1 MREEMGASLVPV
13 KITQGVLSI
22 AGAIGLLLALGGLY
36 GLVCYTL
43 ARRTREIGIRIA
55 LGATRQNVFL
65 VIVGGAVRLTLVGV
79 AIGVALAAAGTRL
92 LSAFLYGL
100 HPTDPLTFTGT
111 AALLVLV
118 TLAAGYVAARKG
130 LTVDPVV
137 ALRHE

>member
-1 MREEMGASLVPV
+1 MREEMGASLVAV
-13 KITQGVLSI
+13 RIAQGVFLI

-43 ARRTREIGIRIA
+43 ARRLKEVGIRIA
-55 LGATRQNVFL
+55 LGASRRNVFRVVVGDAVSL
-65 VIVGGAVRLTLVGV
+65 TIVGVS
-79 AIGVALAAAGTRL
+79 IGIALAAAASRL

-100 HPTDPLTFTGT
+100 SPVDPLTYGGI

-118 TLAAGYVAARKG
+118 TLAAGYAAARKG
-130 LTVDPVV
+130 LDVDPVV